1 MKKDGQKGG
10 GKVDLNNLEGVG
22 SMINNLM
29 GGSGIE
35 GLGNISKMVGLLGN
49 SCGRGFPGFG
59 GKYILILFIFL
70 ISIFGNRGNC
80 QNTSNYPQYSC
91 YCYKKG
97 NHKDHKKNCCCCY
110 CEPNNYCGYN
120 TNSCNY
126 GGNRGSFGG
135 YGNIIFIILILLL
148 VRGGRRAC
156 DIEEDASND
165 IFNFDAR
172 DVKTTEEEVEFVDAK
187 EEE

>member
-1 MKKDGQKGG
+1 
-10 GKVDLNNLEGVG
+10 
-22 SMINNLM
+22 
-29 GGSGIE
+29 
-35 GLGNISKMVGLLGN
+35 
-49 SCGRGFPGFG
+49 
-59 GKYILILFIFL
+59 
-70 ISIFGNRGNC
+70 
-80 QNTSNYPQYSC
+80 
-91 YCYKKG
+91 
-97 NHKDHKKNCCCCY
+97 
-110 CEPNNYCGYN
+110 YCGYN

-156 DIEEDASND
+156 DIEEEASND